1 MIGSVAGSAAPLKVI
16 TAAAAPTAPTMNCRR
31 SRFMAFIVAPAKR
44 AVNASRPGRT
54 VLQCSPDGR
63 QSVPKLDK
71 KRNATPRV
79 RRAIP
84 ARKVQDPPG
93 ESFHD
98 LVNAAARWS
107 ARHDLLKLARKAFH
121 SPLND
126 LPAGQI
132 ELSVERQCVVFATA
146 DHESHS

>member
-1 MIGSVAGSAAPLKVI
+1 
-16 TAAAAPTAPTMNCRR
+16 
-31 SRFMAFIVAPAKR
+31 
-44 AVNASRPGRT
+44 
-54 VLQCSPDGR
+54 
-63 QSVPKLDK
+63 VPKLNK
-71 KRNATPRV
+71 KRSATPRV
-79 RRAIP
+79 RQAIP
-84 ARKVQDPPG
+84 ARKVADPPG

-132 ELSVERQCVVFATA
+132 ELTVERQCVVFATA
-146 DHESHS
+146 DHESHSFAVEFALTDKKTGLEIGAWHFHHAPECDAVDFVPHPQNWQKLKKLYGGDRFDRLF